1 MKVYEVE
8 RIPAGNLVLVSR
20 GKYEAIRNLMFDAI
34 KEDPKNEEV
43 IRRDMQ
49 IHYLRFNDMLRETV
63 KEETGEEC
71 DRIIGHAYD
80 NENSY
85 IIIFPVKHTGKIYN
99 AGYDWDKRLH
109 FIELK

>member
-49 IHYLRFNDMLRETV
+49 NHYLRFNDMLRELV
-63 KEETGEEC
+63 KEATGEEC
-71 DRIIGHAYD
+71 DRTIGHAYD
-80 NENSY
+80 SSSSY
-85 IIIFPVKHTGKIYN
+85 IVVFPVKYTGKIYT

>member
-1 MKVYEVE
+1 MKVYEVK
-8 RIPAGNLVLVSR
+8 RIPTGNSVLVLR

-49 IHYLRFNDMLRETV
+49 THYLRFNGMLRELV
-63 KEETGEEC
+63 KEVTGEEC
-71 DRIIGHAYD
+71 ERVLGHAYD
-80 NENSY
+80 NLTSY
-85 IIIFPVKHTGKIYN
+85 IIIFPVKYTGKIYT

>member
-20 GKYEAIRNLMFDAI
+20 GKYEAIRNIMFDAI

-49 IHYLRFNDMLRETV
+49 THYLRFNNMLREQV
-63 KEETGEEC
+63 KEATGEEC
-71 DRIIGHAYD
+71 DRVIGHAYD
-80 NENSY
+80 NLTSY
-85 IIIFPVKHTGKIYN
+85 IIIFPVKYTGKIYI

>member
-34 KEDPKNEEV
+34 KQDPKNEEV

-49 IHYLRFNDMLRETV
+49 NHYLRFNDMLRELV
-63 KEETGEEC
+63 KEATGEEC
-71 DRIIGHAYD
+71 GRVIGHAYD
-80 NENSY
+80 NLTSY
-85 IIIFPVKHTGKIYN
+85 IIIFPVKYTGKIYT